1 MMALEESRGVVPSGS
16 SAGSGSGKK
25 FWPSLGRGFTFTHH
39 NTDIHI
45 RDDDGEAEEEEYT
58 DRGAGDLSPSPSPS
72 SSYYSVGNGSFCR
85 YGSGSGLGGMLRR
98 YVCDHPSAPPKEQVI
113 TTDPQNI
120 LIRSLHNDKKRKQ
133 QQHKDKDKASGSGS
147 GKGKESRTTQALTGT
162 ATATGTGTGMG
173 MGTNKE
179 KKKRQREGNFSSL
192 GAATEGDRG
201 DEQDRGEGSGK
212 TTKALRRPS
221 RRR

>member
-162 ATATGTGTGMG
+162 ATATGTGMG